1 MADGATRARRTEA
14 GAEAGAEDAGRP
26 RLRVTA
32 SRRWRI
38 RPEGRPMKTRGI
50 GVNSVLRV
58 EISELILVH
67 TLTSYVD

>member
-14 GAEAGAEDAGRP
+14 GADGAEDAGRL
-26 RLRVTA
+26 RLRGTA